1 MDADGTTKKK
11 AEKDKK
17 SKKDSGRARWA
28 VQVFCISVVLS
39 GALSFASGEVLEGA
53 GLALA
58 FGLDSREELDELA
71 AGRGRAAKAAR
82 RAVTRVEEANV
93 QSVYSKDTAQS
104 AKFILQSGFGYG
116 EKQGRKARED
126 IKVEI
131 EQ

>member
-1 MDADGTTKKK
+1 M
-11 AEKDKK
+11 
-17 SKKDSGRARWA
+17 
-28 VQVFCISVVLS
+28 
-39 GALSFASGEVLEGA
+39 
-53 GLALA
+53 
-58 FGLDSREELDELA
+58 
-71 AGRGRAAKAAR
+71 
-82 RAVTRVEEANV
+82 TRVEEANV

>member
-1 MDADGTTKKK
+1 MAP
-11 AEKDKK
+11 
-17 SKKDSGRARWA
+17 SARSA
-28 VQVFCISVVLS
+28 
-39 GALSFASGEVLEGA
+39 ALA
-53 GLALA
+53 GLKAQRTQGTWPDQFVKHQLPG

>member
-1 MDADGTTKKK
+1 MGRKK
-11 AEKDKK
+11 
-17 SKKDSGRARWA
+17 
-28 VQVFCISVVLS
+28 LS
-39 GALSFASGEVLEGA
+39 GKKYSGLCESYFRQCREQGRHPSLP